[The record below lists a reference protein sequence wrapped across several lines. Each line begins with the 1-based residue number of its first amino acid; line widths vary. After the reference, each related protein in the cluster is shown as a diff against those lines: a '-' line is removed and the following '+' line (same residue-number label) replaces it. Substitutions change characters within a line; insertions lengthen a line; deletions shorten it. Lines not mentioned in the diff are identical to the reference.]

1 MKKDHHI
8 KVFFSRFLSYALSLG
23 VLMGLFSFSA
33 AAKEE
38 SDAVAGTVYEFDKD
52 AHYEVSDKQVIDMQP
67 FGTFRA
73 SGNIRTNGNS
83 ITVLNGPLSFSYT
96 FSPSRLNVEDTEW
109 HIVEDKSKKVDSV
122 DLGQNILNGAVLVQS
137 SRDGN
142 TWLTDAVF
150 TNVFTED
157 SPLKDSIYQTKE
169 VQLINGCHYRV
180 IVVYKLQRK
189 TGGKNFWVFD
199 AMEEKKIAE
208 VYEFYAVSSETS
220 KGPSS
225 AATAPRTEIGIK
237 HKTDTDAGYSGQQD
251 IDEKDPH
258 FGWTLGTF
266 AVNGYTGKVGSNDNP
281 VFLKNVGDKV
291 TLWFTL
297 NQDINC
303 LNNDGRLTI
312 ADDSNGSDREFEVR
326 ATNFKHGALIIRFTD
341 HEGKT
346 HDPIIYTDFLAANA
360 ATTADTR
367 VQLFEEGDYEV
378 SLDYEIKKDSNLVGP
393 IPGIPTYTN
402 YKIAFR
408 FKIRNGNC
416 MVFPFDASTGDELTD
431 RTITPNGFKLDM
443 AKSRYLT
450 IDVAR
455 AALVMSDSGS
465 LVEDIRFNRPAK
477 DNEVYTDDGIYTFTV
492 TNPSTE
498 ETTIKTIYV
507 GTDKYLLAL
516 SKNNLTVE
524 KLNEKLA
531 EGAIVNEDGTI
542 TGFTPEPTPDSAVEP
557 TPTPEPTPAPT
568 PEPTPVN
575 TPRPTPPHG
584 IDTTVT
590 IQSSM
595 STASVAIL
603 VTVILAV
610 AAGCFMIWYKRKR

>member
-208 VYEFYAVSSETS
+208 VYEFLCC
-220 KGPSS
+220 
-225 AATAPRTEIGIK
+225 
-237 HKTDTDAGYSGQQD
+237 QQ
-251 IDEKDPH
+251 
-258 FGWTLGTF
+258 
-266 AVNGYTGKVGSNDNP
+266 
-281 VFLKNVGDKV
+281 
-291 TLWFTL
+291 
-297 NQDINC
+297 
-303 LNNDGRLTI
+303 
-312 ADDSNGSDREFEVR
+312 
-326 ATNFKHGALIIRFTD
+326 
-341 HEGKT
+341 
-346 HDPIIYTDFLAANA
+346 
-360 ATTADTR
+360 
-367 VQLFEEGDYEV
+367 
-378 SLDYEIKKDSNLVGP
+378 
-393 IPGIPTYTN
+393 
-402 YKIAFR
+402 
-408 FKIRNGNC
+408 
-416 MVFPFDASTGDELTD
+416 
-431 RTITPNGFKLDM
+431 
-443 AKSRYLT
+443 
-450 IDVAR
+450 
-455 AALVMSDSGS
+455 
-465 LVEDIRFNRPAK
+465 
-477 DNEVYTDDGIYTFTV
+477 
-492 TNPSTE
+492 
-498 ETTIKTIYV
+498 
-507 GTDKYLLAL
+507 
-516 SKNNLTVE
+516 
-524 KLNEKLA
+524 
-531 EGAIVNEDGTI
+531 
-542 TGFTPEPTPDSAVEP
+542 
-557 TPTPEPTPAPT
+557 
-568 PEPTPVN
+568 
-575 TPRPTPPHG
+575 
-584 IDTTVT
+584 
-590 IQSSM
+590 
-595 STASVAIL
+595 
-603 VTVILAV
+603 
-610 AAGCFMIWYKRKR
+610 